1 MINYFIAF
9 TLGYMFGCF
18 QTSYFISKKITNKDI
33 RKMGSGNAGASNVT
47 SEIGLKFGIITAL
60 IDIFKSYLPVKLIL
74 IIFPSTNQQIE
85 LMVLAGTAAIL
96 GHIFPF
102 FMNFKGGK
110 GIASYL
116 GMLLGIDLQLG
127 GIIFLCLCAII
138 IITNYVAI
146 GSLSLYIAIPIIVFY
161 CHNHSNVIIICSLV
175 LLLVGILK
183 HIINI
188 KRIING
194 SELSL
199 RAGFKKNNG

>member
-18 QTSYFISKKITNKDI
+18 QTSYFISKKIINKDI

-138 IITNYVAI
+138 IITNYIAI